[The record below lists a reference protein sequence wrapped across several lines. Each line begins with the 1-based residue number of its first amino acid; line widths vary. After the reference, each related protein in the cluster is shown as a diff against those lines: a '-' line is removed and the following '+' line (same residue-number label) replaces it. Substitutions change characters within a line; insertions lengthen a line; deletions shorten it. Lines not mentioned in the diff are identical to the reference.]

1 MSNAYPSKKKQVL
14 TTWSWLFLALAV
26 LSTLSWTFMDVHPDI
41 GISLAVLA
49 AAIAAILG
57 GIGVATKRTVGGMVC
72 IVLSVLVIAFH
83 VILIIA
89 LRNMCVI
96 C

>member
-1 MSNAYPSKKKQVL
+1 
-14 TTWSWLFLALAV
+14 
-26 LSTLSWTFMDVHPDI
+26 MDVHPDI

-57 GIGVATKRTVGGMVC
+57 GIGVATKRTVSVVVC
-72 IVLSVLVIAFH
+72 VVLSVLVIAFH

>member
-1 MSNAYPSKKKQVL
+1 M
-14 TTWSWLFLALAV
+14 AV
-26 LSTLSWTFMDVHPDI
+26 LSTLLWVLEAIDPEVGIILAI
-41 GISLAVLA
+41 GAGS
-49 AAIAAILG
+49 IAALLG
-57 GIGVATKRTVGGMVC
+57 GIGVITKRTVGGVVC
-72 IVLSVLVIAFH
+72 MVLSVLVIAFH